1 MVLSDNQFAVIRGI
15 SLFSLYHAVYF
26 LKLI

>member
-1 MVLSDNQFAVIRGI
+1 MVLSGNQFAVIRGI
-15 SLFSLYHAVYF
+15 SLFSLCHAVYF